1 MEWAAMINRLS
12 RLPVALGGLGAVV
25 VLGVGASF
33 AVGGT
38 GNPTNDTR
46 SALDGHKPK
55 NVILLIGDGMGT
67 QEITA
72 ARYYNGVSTPLNVD
86 RLKFTG
92 FDTTWS
98 VKPAASA
105 PYTPDL
111 DPDSASTGTEWATGS
126 KTLDERISQGPSSAI
141 GVPGSNTLKTVLES
155 WQDAGAKVGDVS
167 TAEITDATPAVQ
179 ASHISLRGCQGPNDM
194 ASCPTSEGKAGGG
207 LGSIAEQ
214 EVDHE
219 VDVLL
224 GGGRNRFDDTIAGGP
239 DNGKTVIQSAQD
251 KGYEYVTD
259 ATGLAAVTDATK
271 PVLGLFTGGNMTTEF
286 DGGVATLGAGTTTT
300 CSESHRP
307 AAEPALEAMTTKA
320 LDLLENPNGF
330 FLQVEGAS
338 IDKQDHA
345 ANACGQIGETLAFDR
360 AIGVALDYQAAH
372 PDTLV
377 VVTADHAHTS
387 QIVADDASGTGLPT
401 GYSTKLTTHD
411 GATLA
416 LTYGTAGFGGT
427 GNAPGTTPPSQQ
439 HTGSVVPVWA
449 AGPQAAA
456 VLGTNDHTDLYDLL
470 RGAKVSQDAPST
482 TTTVTTTNTVTGP
495 TTTVAGPTKTVTG
508 PTKTVTGPTT
518 TVPAKPG
525 APRIGLAIGTA
536 SRKAGIAVSVAAVDA
551 QGVKLTLK
559 QGGRTLASKNLD
571 NAGGPARLDASK
583 ARKGTV
589 TVTATAT
596 GEGGSA
602 KKSASVKLTR

>member
-1 MEWAAMINRLS
+1 MTRFS

-38 GNPTNDTR
+38 DNPTNDVR

-72 ARYYNGVSTPLNVD
+72 ARYYNGVNTRLNVD

-141 GVPGSNTLKTVLES
+141 GVPGTNDLKTVLES

-194 ASCPTSEGKAGGG
+194 GSCPTSELKANGG

-214 EVDHE
+214 EVDHG

-239 DNGKTVIQSAQD
+239 DDGKTVIQSAQD
-251 KGYEYVTD
+251 KGYQYVTD
-259 ATGLAAVTDATK
+259 ATGLAGVTDKSK

-286 DGGVATLGAGTTTT
+286 SGTASTLGTGTTVT
-300 CSESHRP
+300 CNESARP
-307 AAEPALEAMTTKA
+307 AGEPSLEAMTTKA
-320 LDLLENPNGF
+320 LGLLENDKGF

-338 IDKQDHA
+338 IDKQDHS

-401 GYSTKLTTHD
+401 GYSTKLTTRD

-416 LTYGTAGFGGT
+416 LTYGTAGFGGA
-427 GNAPGTTPPSQQ
+427 GNAPVTTPPSQQ

-449 AGPQAAA
+449 IGPQASA

-470 RGAKVSQDAPST
+470 RGGKVSQDAPSN
-482 TTTVTTTNTVTGP
+482 TTTVTETVT
-495 TTTVAGPTKTVTG
+495 GPTKTVTG

-518 TVPAKPG
+518 TVTVPAKPA
-525 APRIGLAIGTA
+525 APRVGLAIGSA
-536 SRKAGIAVSVAAVDA
+536 SRRGGVSVSVAVVDA
-551 QGVKLTLK
+551 QGVKIALK
-559 QGGRTLASKNLD
+559 QGGKTLSSKNLN
-571 NAGGPARLDASK
+571 NAGGPVKLDASK
-583 ARKGTV
+583 AKKGSVTV
-589 TVTATAT
+589 TVTAS
-596 GEGGSA
+596 GDGG
-602 KKSASVKLTR
+602 KTTKSASVKLKR